1 MGFGTFLS
9 SMFALVIAL
18 AFVLGLAWA
27 FIWLLRKWQDQQTG
41 AMGDG
46 VNDRPI
52 RFLRSLPLGQRERVT
67 LISAHG
73 EVMLIGVCAGS
84 ITLLARWPEEKS
96 DEASEEDRLADAA
109 SQAEKPTRRF
119 SLPDFPTIPTR
130 KN

>member
-9 SMFALVIAL
+9 SMLALIIAL

-41 AMGDG
+41 ALGDG
-46 VNDRPI
+46 INDRPI

-73 EVMLIGVCAGS
+73 EVLLIGVCAGS
-84 ITLLARWPEEKS
+84 ITLLARWPEEKA
-96 DEASEEDRLADAA
+96 DDGNDNDRVARSAG
-109 SQAEKPTRRF
+109 QAEKPSRRV
-119 SLPDFPTIPTR
+119 SLPDFPSIPTR

>member
-9 SMFALVIAL
+9 SMLALVLAL

-41 AMGDG
+41 MMSDG
-46 VNDRPI
+46 TNDRPI

-67 LISAHG
+67 MISAHG

-84 ITLLARWPEEKS
+84 ITLLARWPEEKA
-96 DEASEEDRLADAA
+96 DEGAA
-109 SQAEKPTRRF
+109 SDSDASIVQKPQRRF
-119 SLPDFPTIPTR
+119 SLPDFPSIPTR

>member
-9 SMFALVIAL
+9 SILALVLAL
-18 AFVLGLAWA
+18 AFVLALAWA

-41 AMGDG
+41 IMGEG
-46 VNDRPI
+46 ANDRPI

-67 LISAHG
+67 MISAHG

-96 DEASEEDRLADAA
+96 DDGGETDSDLKVV
-109 SQAEKPTRRF
+109 EKPQRRF
-119 SLPDFPTIPTR
+119 SLPDFPSIPTR

>member
-9 SMFALVIAL
+9 SMLALVLAL
-18 AFVLGLAWA
+18 AFVLALAWA

-41 AMGDG
+41 GLG
-46 VNDRPI
+46 EGTNDRPI

-67 LISAHG
+67 MISAHG

-96 DEASEEDRLADAA
+96 DETVTSETNDEIV
-109 SQAEKPTRRF
+109 EKPARRF
-119 SLPDFPTIPTR
+119 SLPEFPTIPTR

>member
-41 AMGDG
+41 ALGDG

-67 LISAHG
+67 LISVHG

-84 ITLLARWPEEKS
+84 ITLLARWPEEKGDEGAS
-96 DEASEEDRLADAA
+96 DTEVGM
-109 SQAEKPTRRF
+109 AEKPARRF
-119 SLPDFPTIPTR
+119 SLPDFPAIPSR

>member
-9 SMFALVIAL
+9 SILALVLAL

-41 AMGDG
+41 GVGDG
-46 VNDRPI
+46 AGDRPI

-73 EVMLIGVCAGS
+73 EMMLIGVCAGS
-84 ITLLARWPEEKS
+84 ITLLARWPEEKADEGGES
-96 DEASEEDRLADAA
+96 DTSADIV
-109 SQAEKPTRRF
+109 EKPQRRF
-119 SLPDFPTIPTR
+119 SLPDFPAIPTR

>member
-1 MGFGTFLS
+1 MGFSTFLS
-9 SMFALVIAL
+9 SILALVLAL

-41 AMGDG
+41 MSGDG
-46 VNDRPI
+46 ANDRPI

-67 LISAHG
+67 MISAHG

-84 ITLLARWPEEKS
+84 ITLLARWPEEQ
-96 DEASEEDRLADAA
+96 SEEGGESNANVNIV
-109 SQAEKPTRRF
+109 EKPSRRF
-119 SLPDFPTIPTR
+119 SLPDFPAIPTR

>member
-9 SMFALVIAL
+9 SILALVLAL
-18 AFVLGLAWA
+18 AFVLALAWA

-41 AMGDG
+41 IMGDG

-67 LISAHG
+67 MISAHG

-96 DEASEEDRLADAA
+96 DESAETDSKLDIV
-109 SQAEKPTRRF
+109 EKPRRRF
-119 SLPDFPTIPTR
+119 SLPDFPSIPTR

>member
-9 SMFALVIAL
+9 SILALVLAL

-27 FIWLLRKWQDQQTG
+27 FIWLLRKWQDQQSG
-41 AMGDG
+41 GIGDG
-46 VNDRPI
+46 GNDRPI

-84 ITLLARWPEEKS
+84 ITLLARWPEEKT
-96 DEASEEDRLADAA
+96 DESVAPETSANVD
-109 SQAEKPTRRF
+109 EKPARRF
-119 SLPDFPTIPTR
+119 SLPDFPAIPTR

>member
-9 SMFALVIAL
+9 SILALVLAL

-41 AMGDG
+41 MMGDG

-67 LISAHG
+67 MISAHG
-73 EVMLIGVCAGS
+73 EVMLLGVSAGS
-84 ITLLARWPEEKS
+84 ITLLARWPEEKA
-96 DEASEEDRLADAA
+96 DEGGETEANMTIV
-109 SQAEKPTRRF
+109 EKPQRRF
-119 SLPDFPTIPTR
+119 SLPDFPSIPTR

>member
-9 SMFALVIAL
+9 SILALMLAL
-18 AFVLGLAWA
+18 AFVLALAWA

-41 AMGDG
+41 ILGDSA
-46 VNDRPI
+46 NDRPI

-67 LISAHG
+67 MISVHG

-96 DEASEEDRLADAA
+96 DEDARADGDLEVV
-109 SQAEKPTRRF
+109 EKPQRRF
-119 SLPDFPTIPTR
+119 SLPDFPSITTR

>member
-9 SMFALVIAL
+9 SILALVLAL
-18 AFVLGLAWA
+18 AFVLALAWA

-41 AMGDG
+41 IMGDG
-46 VNDRPI
+46 ANDRPI

-67 LISAHG
+67 MISVHG

-96 DEASEEDRLADAA
+96 DGDAA
-109 SQAEKPTRRF
+109 ADSGLKVVEKPQRRF
-119 SLPDFPTIPTR
+119 SLPDFPSIPTR

>member
-9 SMFALVIAL
+9 SIVALVLAL

-41 AMGDG
+41 MSGDSA
-46 VNDRPI
+46 NDRPI

-67 LISAHG
+67 MISVHG
-73 EVMLIGVCAGS
+73 EVMLIGVSTGS

-96 DEASEEDRLADAA
+96 DESGASESSPDTV
-109 SQAEKPTRRF
+109 EKQQRRF
-119 SLPDFPTIPTR
+119 SLPDFPSIPTR
-130 KN
+130 KNQG

>member
-1 MGFGTFLS
+1 MGFATFLS
-9 SMFALVIAL
+9 SILALVLAL

-27 FIWLLRKWQDQQTG
+27 FIWLLRKWQDQQSG
-41 AMGDG
+41 ALGDG
-46 VNDRPI
+46 AGDRPI

-96 DEASEEDRLADAA
+96 DDGAASEVSENE
-109 SQAEKPTRRF
+109 AEKPQRRF
-119 SLPDFPTIPTR
+119 SLPDFPSIPTR